1 MKNYDE
7 FAEEVFRE
15 ADRRLALKRKRAAA
29 IRQYTLALASM
40 FAIIL
45 TGTFVLKN
53 DTVREALERK
63 FNAQNI
69 ITDESSVTSPPADTT
84 DSDPESYATVT
95 TTKTVTYPQDSIN
108 STTATTAVRTESTTT
123 AKKSHVTTA
132 SVSASSTTASSTY
145 KLTENIS
152 VTTARTTSLQYV
164 SSTVTAE
171 KTTHTTATATKTTH
185 TTATA
190 TKTTHTTATA
200 TKTTH
205 TTATATKTTHTTATV
220 TRTTYTT
227 TSGYYTTTTERTY
240 VTSSTFPPAT
250 TSWATETTTTAS
262 ETTSQITYPVSTT
275 TTTTAAVSQTTV
287 VTQPLYPDIVLP
299 AETADP
305 SGNTTVP
312 VNYRCAGELSA
323 DLQVGSQAG
332 VITIE
337 SGGVQYVCD
346 VYSLANSSLLD
357 YAVLYMRENQK
368 WLLYISIVT

>member
-190 TKTTHTTATA
+190 TKTTHTTAT
-200 TKTTH
+200 
-205 TTATATKTTHTTATV
+205 V

-357 YAVLYMRENQK
+357 YAVLYIRENQK

>member
-171 KTTHTTATATKTTH
+171 KTTH
-185 TTATA
+185 
-190 TKTTHTTATA
+190 ATA

-227 TSGYYTTTTERTY
+227 TSGYYTTTTKRTY
-240 VTSSTFPPAT
+240 VTSSTFPPTT
-250 TSWATETTTTAS
+250 TSWATETTTTA
-262 ETTSQITYPVSTT
+262 PKT

>member
-171 KTTHTTATATKTTH
+171 KTTH
-185 TTATA
+185 ATA

-227 TSGYYTTTTERTY
+227 TSGYYTTTTKRTY
-240 VTSSTFPPAT
+240 VTSSTFPPTT
-250 TSWATETTTTAS
+250 TSWATETTTTA
-262 ETTSQITYPVSTT
+262 PK
-275 TTTTAAVSQTTV
+275 TTTAAVSQTTV

>member
-171 KTTHTTATATKTTH
+171 KTTHATATKTTH

-190 TKTTHTTATA
+190 TKTP
-200 TKTTH
+200 
-205 TTATATKTTHTTATV
+205 HTTATV

-227 TSGYYTTTTERTY
+227 TSGYYTTTTKRTY
-240 VTSSTFPPAT
+240 VTSSTFPPTT
-250 TSWATETTTTAS
+250 TSWATETTTTA
-262 ETTSQITYPVSTT
+262 PK

>member
-63 FNAQNI
+63 FNSQNI

-171 KTTHTTATATKTTH
+171 KTTH
-185 TTATA
+185 
-190 TKTTHTTATA
+190 ATA

-227 TSGYYTTTTERTY
+227 TSGYYTTTTKRTY
-240 VTSSTFPPAT
+240 VTSSTFPPTT
-250 TSWATETTTTAS
+250 TSWATETTTTA
-262 ETTSQITYPVSTT
+262 PK

>member
-171 KTTHTTATATKTTH
+171 KTTH
-185 TTATA
+185 ATA

-227 TSGYYTTTTERTY
+227 TSGYYTTTTKRTY
-240 VTSSTFPPAT
+240 VTSSTFPPTT
-250 TSWATETTTTAS
+250 TSWATETTTTAPK
-262 ETTSQITYPVSTT
+262 TTT

>member
-171 KTTHTTATATKTTH
+171 KTTHA
-185 TTATA
+185 
-190 TKTTHTTATA
+190 TATA

-227 TSGYYTTTTERTY
+227 TSGYYTTTTKRTY
-240 VTSSTFPPAT
+240 VTSSTFPPTT
-250 TSWATETTTTAS
+250 TSWATETTTTA
-262 ETTSQITYPVSTT
+262 PK

>member
-171 KTTHTTATATKTTH
+171 KTTH
-185 TTATA
+185 ATA

-227 TSGYYTTTTERTY
+227 TSGYYTTTTKRTY
-240 VTSSTFPPAT
+240 VTSSTFPPTT
-250 TSWATETTTTAS
+250 TSWATETTTTA
-262 ETTSQITYPVSTT
+262 PK

>member
-171 KTTHTTATATKTTH
+171 KTTHA
-185 TTATA
+185 
-190 TKTTHTTATA
+190 TATA

-227 TSGYYTTTTERTY
+227 TSGYYTTTTKRTY
-240 VTSSTFPPAT
+240 VTSSTFPPTT
-250 TSWATETTTTAS
+250 TSWATETTTTAPK
-262 ETTSQITYPVSTT
+262 TTT